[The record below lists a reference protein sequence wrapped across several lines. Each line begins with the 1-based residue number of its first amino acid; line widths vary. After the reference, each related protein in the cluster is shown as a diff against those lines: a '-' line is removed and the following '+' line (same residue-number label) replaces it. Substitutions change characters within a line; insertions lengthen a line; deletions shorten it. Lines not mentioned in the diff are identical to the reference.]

1 MPACKTAQGRFILAF
16 DAMEPALPEHIDE
29 TVKAVAQFHAEHG
42 AEATRFQRLL
52 ARMRRAIGSAG
63 FVAAIGLAIACW
75 IALNTVLLLEH
86 VEPLDPP
93 PFFWL
98 QGGVGILALYTTIL
112 VLATQS
118 REDELA
124 RQREQLALQL
134 AILSEQKSAK
144 IIQLLEALRRDHP
157 DIEDRVDHEAGAMS
171 EPTDPHAV
179 LNAIKSNAARERQQ
193 KTPVR
198 G

>member
-1 MPACKTAQGRFILAF
+1 
-16 DAMEPALPEHIDE
+16 
-29 TVKAVAQFHAEHG
+29 
-42 AEATRFQRLL
+42 
-52 ARMRRAIGSAG
+52 MRYAIGSAG
-63 FVAAIGLAIACW
+63 FVAAIGLGIVSW
-75 IALNTVLLLEH
+75 IVLNTVLTVEH
-86 VEPLDPP
+86 VEPFDPP

-98 QGGVGILALYTTIL
+98 QGAMGMMALYTTIL

-124 RQREQLALQL
+124 RHREQLTLEL

-179 LNAIKSNAARERQQ
+179 LDAIRSNNAQNDLKPAQARR
-193 KTPVR
+193 
-198 G
+198 

>member
-1 MPACKTAQGRFILAF
+1 MAGEGATLSFDPNGQSLPAHVDQ
-16 DAMEPALPEHIDE
+16 
-29 TVKAVAQFHAEHG
+29 TVKAVAQFHAEHS

-52 ARMRRAIGSAG
+52 ARMRAAIGSAG
-63 FVAAIGLAIACW
+63 FVAVIGLAIACW
-75 IALNTVLLLEH
+75 IALNSLLSFQH
-86 VEPLDPP
+86 YEPLDPP

-98 QGGVGILALYTTIL
+98 QGAMGMMALYTTIL

-124 RQREQLALQL
+124 RHREQLTLEL

-157 DIEDRVDHEAGAMS
+157 DIADRIDDEAGAMS

-179 LNAIKSNAARERQQ
+179 LDAIKSNNARDD
-193 KTPVR
+193 KKPAP
-198 G
+198 GG